1 MILLTSQSTPINFK
15 THLFALFLTH
25 RMIHSIAPFGLKSKK
40 RCRKLL
46 TILVILFQKKK
57 TRTCPTHG
65 QHGKK
70 FPRCVQQMIKQTK
83 KIFCNYRITATTKSH
98 FQFPEPTCTG
108 SKMEHP
114 MKISMKEKM
123 MKALLG
129 LFCFVFKRRAIC
141 SCQNWQFKT
150 VVLSALVCY
159 VLFPPK
165 LHNDF
170 TRVFISLHHDII
182 ACRIQFTGTMQIYCL
197 SCSESRYDKS
207 YF

>member
-1 MILLTSQSTPINFK
+1 MQKITNNLSNF
-15 THLFALFLTH
+15 
-25 RMIHSIAPFGLKSKK
+25 IPEKK
-40 RCRKLL
+40 DQNVSNAWTTWKE
-46 TILVILFQKKK
+46 
-57 TRTCPTHG
+57 
-65 QHGKK
+65 

-207 YF
+207 YFWTKEIQLS